1 MEQRFYRIRVK
12 GRLSERF
19 AAAFDA
25 MELQSED
32 GSTLLTG
39 VCVDSSALFGVLER
53 IRDLGLELWGVESFA
68 VAPGEGG

>member
-25 MELQSED
+25 MELQPED
-32 GSTLLTG
+32 GSTVLTG
-39 VCVDSSALFGVLER
+39 VCVDASALFGVLER
-53 IRDLGLELWGVESFA
+53 IRDLGLELWGVESHA
-68 VAPGEGG
+68 VSVDG

>member
-25 MELQSED
+25 MQLEPAD
-32 GSTLLTG
+32 GSTVLTG
-39 VCVDSSALFGVLER
+39 VCVDASALYGVLER
-53 IRDLGLELWGVESFA
+53 IRDLGMELWEVESYA
-68 VAPGEGG
+68 VAPDGS